1 MPNRRRQQRAG
12 PAVHEAV
19 TGAGIV
25 AAAALCGEQADIGD
39 AADIDDGAAFQAEQ
53 AALEER
59 CKRRTLTAGGDI
71 AAAEI
76 GDGVD
81 TAQFGEAGGVL
92 QLDGVGRI
100 VIGFVT
106 QGLTVGTDGGDGGGI

>member
-1 MPNRRRQQRAG
+1 M
-12 PAVHEAV
+12 
-19 TGAGIV
+19 
-25 AAAALCGEQADIGD
+25 CGEQADIGD

-59 CKRRTLTAGGDI
+59 RKRRTLTAGGDV

-92 QLDGVGRI
+92 QLDGVRWI
-100 VIGFVT
+100 VIGFMA
-106 QGLTVGTDGGDGGGI
+106 QGLAVGTAGGDGVSIQASFPEQGSDGGGTGGGMFPGGDSSAV